1 MKHPYFTFLS
11 ADNFYATAADID
23 PQLLNESLK
32 SFRSHDAV
40 MPSTSYARYA
50 AREQQRQQQ
59 QAASPPPPNAA
70 VARAAGLHSRKQ
82 QQQQRKQCRI
92 QSPASKRY
100 CCITEC

>member
-59 QAASPPPPNAA
+59 AASPPPPNAA